1 MKVLVAGGAGFIGN
15 RVCEE
20 LLAQGHH
27 VICTDNLTTG
37 TVDNIERLSHL
48 PSFEFLRQSAE
59 DVEFAPVDLIIHLA
73 SPASPI
79 DFDRI
84 PLEIIRANVLGT
96 WRLLE
101 IARQSG
107 AMLLFASSSEVY
119 GEADVHPQP
128 ERYFGNVDPTGPRA
142 CYDESK
148 RIGETLVVT
157 FVRNY
162 GICARI
168 IRIFN
173 TYGPR
178 MRPDDGRVVPEFI
191 TAALRGRALTL
202 HGGGLQTRSFCF
214 VDDLVRGIIQVGFD
228 PDNAGEVFNLGNPTE
243 VTVRHLAETVI
254 QMTGSRSALVDG
266 ERRPQ
271 DPSRRKPDITKV
283 TARYGWQPAIGLQDG
298 ISRTVK
304 WFSDS
309 SIATPADSVLPA

>member
-20 LLAQGHH
+20 LLAQGHQ
-27 VICTDNLTTG
+27 VVCVDNLLTG
-37 TVDNIERLSHL
+37 TLDNTERFSRL
-48 PSFEFLRQSAE
+48 PGFEFRRQSAE
-59 DVEFAPVDLIIHLA
+59 DVEVAPVDLIIHLA

-84 PLEIIRANVLGT
+84 PVEIIRANVLGT

-101 IARQSG
+101 LAHQSR
-107 AMLLFASSSEVY
+107 AMFLFASSSEVY
-119 GEADVHPQP
+119 GEAAVHPQP
-128 ERYFGNVDPTGPRA
+128 EHYFGNVDPTGPRA

-148 RIGETLVVT
+148 RLGETLVAT
-157 FVRNY
+157 FVRKY
-162 GICARI
+162 DVCARI

-191 TAALRGRALTL
+191 TAALEGRPLVL

-214 VDDLVRGIIQVGFD
+214 VDDLVRGIIQVASD

-243 VTVRHLAETVI
+243 VTIRRLAEIVI
-254 QMTGSRSALVDG
+254 QTTGSTSALVDE

-271 DPSRRKPDITKV
+271 DPSRRKPDVTKV
-283 TARYGWQPAIGLQDG
+283 TTRYGWQPAIGLQEG
-298 ISRTVK
+298 IARTVT
-304 WFSDS
+304 WFSDPS
-309 SIATPADSVLPA
+309 VTARANSVLPA

>member
-20 LLAQGHH
+20 LLAQGHQ
-27 VICTDNLTTG
+27 VVCVDNLVTG
-37 TVDNIERLSHL
+37 TRDNTERFSHL
-48 PSFEFLRQSAE
+48 PGFEFRRLSVE
-59 DVEFAPVDLIIHLA
+59 DVEVAPVDLIIHLA

-84 PLEIIRANVLGT
+84 PLEIMRANVLGT
-96 WRLLE
+96 WKLLE
-101 IARQSG
+101 MARQSG
-107 AMLLFASSSEVY
+107 AMFLFASSSEVY
-119 GEADVHPQP
+119 GEAAVHPQP

-148 RIGETLVVT
+148 RLGETLVAT

-191 TAALRGRALTL
+191 MAALRGQPLML

-214 VDDLVRGIIQVGFD
+214 VDDLVRGIIQVAFD

-243 VTVRHLAETVI
+243 VTIRLLAETVI
-254 QMTGSRSALVDG
+254 QMTGSTSALVDE

-283 TARYGWQPAIGLQDG
+283 TTRYGWEPAIGLQEG
-298 ISRTVK
+298 IARTIS
-304 WFSDS
+304 WFSD
-309 SIATPADSVLPA
+309 PSVTARANSALPA

>member
-27 VICTDNLTTG
+27 VVCVDNLVTG
-37 TVDNIERLSHL
+37 TLDNIERLSDL
-48 PSFEFLRQSAE
+48 SGFEFRRQSVE
-59 DVEFAPVDLIIHLA
+59 DVEVAPVDLIIHLA

-96 WRLLE
+96 WHLLE
-101 IARQSG
+101 MARQSG
-107 AMLLFASSSEVY
+107 AMFLFASSSEVY

-128 ERYFGNVDPTGPRA
+128 ELYFGNVDPTGPRA

-148 RIGETLVVT
+148 RLGETLVAT
-157 FVRNY
+157 FVRSY

-191 TAALRGRALTL
+191 TAALRGRPLML

-214 VDDLVRGIIQVGFD
+214 VDDLVRGITQVAFD
-228 PDNAGEVFNLGNPTE
+228 PGNAGEVFNLGNPTE

-254 QMTGSRSALVDG
+254 QMTGSASALVDG
-266 ERRPQ
+266 GRRPQ
-271 DPSRRKPDITKV
+271 DPSRRKPDISKV
-283 TARYGWQPAIGLQDG
+283 ATRYGWQPAIGLQEG
-298 ISRTVK
+298 ISRTVM
-304 WFSDS
+304 WFSDPS
-309 SIATPADSVLPA
+309 MATQADSVLPA